1 MSFAFNTTALANVD
15 ESPIVLSS
23 SESGIW
29 VVRTNVDGSKYLEN
43 TRTGE
48 KIIEVY
54 GYNKYGRLQKVNLV
68 EYAKELNQTYIQQE
82 QGILLSKSTPSSLLI
97 SDGQTSK
104 SSGISLPTQS
114 YSYKQTQSYKGIG
127 SAQKCTPDVVG
138 PASLSYGQSFSVTNS
153 FGASISLNSGAQ
165 RAIKAGATFSWSIS
179 LSTASNFG
187 LVYTVPANM
196 TGYVRFR
203 PYYNVTKG
211 TLSITYLQDGKLLG
225 VEKYSVW
232 GQSPIKTASGFADGK
247 YELVTY

>member
-97 SDGQTSK
+97 K
-104 SSGISLPTQS
+104 
-114 YSYKQTQSYKGIG
+114 
-127 SAQKCTPDVVG
+127 
-138 PASLSYGQSFSVTNS
+138 
-153 FGASISLNSGAQ
+153 
-165 RAIKAGATFSWSIS
+165 
-179 LSTASNFG
+179 
-187 LVYTVPANM
+187 VP
-196 TGYVRFR
+196 
-203 PYYNVTKG
+203 
-211 TLSITYLQDGKLLG
+211 
-225 VEKYSVW
+225 
-232 GQSPIKTASGFADGK
+232 
-247 YELVTY
+247 

>member
-1 MSFAFNTTALANVD
+1 MAFLMSFAFNTTALANVD

-153 FGASISLNSGAQ
+153 FGASISLNSGA
-165 RAIKAGATFSWSIS
+165 
-179 LSTASNFG
+179 
-187 LVYTVPANM
+187 
-196 TGYVRFR
+196 
-203 PYYNVTKG
+203 
-211 TLSITYLQDGKLLG
+211 
-225 VEKYSVW
+225 
-232 GQSPIKTASGFADGK
+232 
-247 YELVTY
+247 